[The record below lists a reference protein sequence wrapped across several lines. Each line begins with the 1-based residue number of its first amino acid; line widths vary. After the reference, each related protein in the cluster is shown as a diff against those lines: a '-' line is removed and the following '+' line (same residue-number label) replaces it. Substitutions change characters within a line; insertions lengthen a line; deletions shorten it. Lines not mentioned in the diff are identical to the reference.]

1 MKKNIQI
8 KLNNQKML
16 FIFKIIL
23 SAVVIAIASWLSGK
37 YPKLA
42 GFIIALPVATLIAL
56 VLSYAEHR
64 NAETTITFA
73 KSILVGIPA
82 SYFFF
87 IPFFFAKSL
96 NMNFWLIY
104 SSGLALLIVAFFV
117 HKYIVSFF

>member
-56 VLSYAEHR
+56 VLSYTEHR

-73 KSILVGIPA
+73 KSILVGVPV

-87 IPFFFAKSL
+87 IPFFFSKSL